1 MSIQANLR
9 QLDTAIFLKL
19 FFLLLILVALTL
31 LVVELRLMPMS
42 QDELITHED
51 GNDEAWICLCG
62 NRPSAEGFYPCDEKG
77 NEMEPVNGWKGL
89 YVCSRC
95 GRIIEQD
102 SLRVVGRRRHP
113 IG

>member
-1 MSIQANLR
+1 
-9 QLDTAIFLKL
+9 
-19 FFLLLILVALTL
+19 
-31 LVVELRLMPMS
+31 MPMP
-42 QDELITHED
+42 QAELVKHED

-62 NRPSAEGFYPCDEKG
+62 NKPSGDGFYPCDEKG
-77 NEMEPVNGWKGL
+77 NEMEPVSGWKGL
-89 YVCSRC
+89 YVCFRC